1 MSEIKRVGAQVE
13 MKKYSEVKI
22 KSSLREYRL
31 NLAKF
36 FLILLLQ
43 LFVLVLHPQEDF
55 PTFFLVPRTSESR
68 QVPCA
73 CRKRAPMFG
82 HTLFRSRDRADSGEG
97 LAIPPAHNRDSTE
110 VPSCLFVPSCVVCL
124 S

>member
-13 MKKYSEVKI
+13 MKKYSKVKI

-43 LFVLVLHPQEDF
+43 LFVLVLHPQEDQS
-55 PTFFLVPRTSESR
+55 L
-68 QVPCA
+68 A
-73 CRKRAPMFG
+73 
-82 HTLFRSRDRADSGEG
+82 G
-97 LAIPPAHNRDSTE
+97 LS
-110 VPSCLFVPSCVVCL
+110 
-124 S
+124 